1 MFKKINLI
9 LFILSII
16 FIISGCQD
24 KEKIYNDGDR
34 VVIDGVVYE
43 YDVPLKD
50 EINTK
55 TSYNG
60 QIELN
65 YYANER
71 PYYDYTTANIYASSK
86 PIYHSCY
93 PTDLIHPENTPITS
107 DPFLGNYEETLYS
120 RGYLYN
126 RYYHIEDELGNKSSL
141 KILNTIPFEILDEA
155 NSLPGKLY
163 RIEMLF
169 AFPVFWIV
177 DYVGDEKEINIPDNI
192 DGIFVAGIG
201 YGAFHDRNVDNT
213 LKLVVD
219 EIDDSMLDKA
229 KSYLIKGEIPFKKQD
244 FPFFIMPFALNYID
258 VDITINRDAYIY
270 SRGLN
275 NVNGKFSVNECAML
289 TDACIYS
296 DSYYDS
302 YLDLSLK
309 EILIPF
315 QLATYGIIKYL
326 PIVNTKIIN
335 FSSLNG
341 YMLNEQIYFDR
352 YDLYSPVLIK
362 GYTDTK
368 VMYDKLPKEIYLNR
382 PFVYCFDLTNNQ
394 FETYLTDDILM
405 NKLEK
410 IIIGLGIGEK
420 MDINAT
426 GMGFYIDNNILYFRH
441 KDFYTQKSCVIKI
454 FDIPKNCKVEVVD
467 YPIY

>member
-1 MFKKINLI
+1 MYIRRENH
-9 LFILSII
+9 
-16 FIISGCQD
+16 
-24 KEKIYNDGDR
+24 
-34 VVIDGVVYE
+34 
-43 YDVPLKD
+43 
-50 EINTK
+50 NT
-55 TSYNG
+55 
-60 QIELN
+60 
-65 YYANER
+65 
-71 PYYDYTTANIYASSK
+71 
-86 PIYHSCY
+86 
-93 PTDLIHPENTPITS
+93 
-107 DPFLGNYEETLYS
+107 YS
-120 RGYLYN
+120 F
-126 RYYHIEDELGNKSSL
+126 IEDELGNINTQ
-141 KILNTIPFEILDEA
+141 KIVNTVPHDFDDRYADKTFTSFLE
-155 NSLPGKLY
+155 Y
-163 RIEMLF
+163 LF
-169 AFPVFWIV
+169 SVPTFWIV

-192 DGIFVAGIG
+192 DGIFVTGIG

-229 KSYLIKGEIPFKKQD
+229 KSYLINGEIPFKKQD

-426 GMGFYIDNNILYFRH
+426 GMGFYIDNNMEF
-441 KDFYTQKSCVIKI
+441 
-454 FDIPKNCKVEVVD
+454 
-467 YPIY
+467 